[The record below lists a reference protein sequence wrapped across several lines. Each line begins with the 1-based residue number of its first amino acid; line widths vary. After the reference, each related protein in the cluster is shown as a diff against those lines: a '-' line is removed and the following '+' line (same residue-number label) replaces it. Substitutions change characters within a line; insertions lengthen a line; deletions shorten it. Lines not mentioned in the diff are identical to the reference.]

1 MKTTIILL
9 FSTFLLFSC
18 SVKYEES
25 VRAESVVPEFTFT
38 NVDLNR
44 YESNKLTVKFTA
56 EKLEQYKNSSESF
69 AKNIEFSSYN
79 KKNELTTEGSCNL
92 LAANTDTEIYT
103 LFDNIQVSSKEDNVK
118 FYSDS
123 LKWNAKTEQLTSG
136 KSNTVKIQKDDA
148 TIYGSGFSASGV
160 SKSFSFSGS
169 VSGEI
174 ITKDNSENDT
184 DETIEEKYE

>member
-1 MKTTIILL
+1 MHKEQVRHNEVSENFFASAIGFLSTI
-9 FSTFLLFSC
+9 
-18 SVKYEES
+18 
-25 VRAESVVPEFTFT
+25 
-38 NVDLNR
+38 
-44 YESNKLTVKFTA
+44 
-56 EKLEQYKNSSESF
+56 
-69 AKNIEFSSYN
+69 AKN
-79 KKNELTTEGSCNL
+79 TG
-92 LAANTDTEIYT
+92 
-103 LFDNIQVSSKEDNVK
+103 NIQVSSKEDNVK

-136 KSNTVKIQKDDA
+136 KSNTVKIEKDDA

>member
-1 MKTTIILL
+1 MKTYVILL
-9 FSTFLLFSC
+9 FSTVLFFSC
-18 SVKYEES
+18 SVKYEET
-25 VRAESVVPEFTFT
+25 VRAEDVVPEFTFT
-38 NVDLNR
+38 QVDLNR

-136 KSNTVKIQKDDA
+136 KSNTVKIEKDDA

>member
-1 MKTTIILL
+1 MKTYVILL
-9 FSTFLLFSC
+9 FSTVLFFSC
-18 SVKYEES
+18 SVKYEET
-25 VRAESVVPEFTFT
+25 VRAEAVVPEFTFT
-38 NVDLNR
+38 QVDLNR

-136 KSNTVKIQKDDA
+136 KSNTVKIEKDDA

>member
-1 MKTTIILL
+1 MKTYVILL
-9 FSTFLLFSC
+9 FSTVLFFSC
-18 SVKYEES
+18 SVKYEET
-25 VRAESVVPEFTFT
+25 VRAEDVVPEFTFT
-38 NVDLNR
+38 QVDLNR

>member
-1 MKTTIILL
+1 MKTYVILL
-9 FSTFLLFSC
+9 FSTVLFFSC
-18 SVKYEES
+18 SVKYEET
-25 VRAESVVPEFTFT
+25 VRAEDVVPEFTFT
-38 NVDLNR
+38 QVDLNR
-44 YESNKLTVKFTA
+44 YENNKLTVNFTA

-136 KSNTVKIQKDDA
+136 KSNTVKIEKDDA

>member
-1 MKTTIILL
+1 MKTYVILL
-9 FSTFLLFSC
+9 FSTVLFFSC
-18 SVKYEES
+18 SVKYEET
-25 VRAESVVPEFTFT
+25 VRAENVVPEFTFT
-38 NVDLNR
+38 QVDLSR

-69 AKNIEFSSYN
+69 AKNIKFSSYN

-136 KSNTVKIQKDDA
+136 KSNTVKIEKDDA

>member
-1 MKTTIILL
+1 MKTYVILL
-9 FSTFLLFSC
+9 FSTVLFFSC
-18 SVKYEES
+18 SVKYEET
-25 VRAESVVPEFTFT
+25 VRAEDVVPEFTFT

>member
-1 MKTTIILL
+1 MKTYVILL
-9 FSTFLLFSC
+9 FSTVLFFSC
-18 SVKYEES
+18 SVKYEET
-25 VRAESVVPEFTFT
+25 VRAEDVVPEFTFT
-38 NVDLNR
+38 QVDLNR

-148 TIYGSGFSASGV
+148 
-160 SKSFSFSGS
+160 
-169 VSGEI
+169 
-174 ITKDNSENDT
+174 NDFLN
-184 DETIEEKYE
+184 KK